1 MIDFSV
7 QKTGLEHNIQK
18 ARENHIII
26 PTIAQMQHPTYLPR
40 SDGKI
45 APYLKKYCSER
56 KQVNDSTSSYGR
68 GMKKDSVAEETTV
81 GGATMFVLNVEEY
94 DKI

>member
-1 MIDFSV
+1 MSNFTDYIDRYTSGRSV
-7 QKTGLEHNIQK
+7 CILGFG
-18 ARENHIII
+18 REGKS
-26 PTIAQMQHPTYLPR
+26 TYR
-40 SDGKI
+40 I
-45 APYLKKYCSER
+45 LKKYCSER